1 MEVRDIV
8 LLKQR
13 LEMQAKLVYD
23 AFNSQDRLMDF
34 IFKVLVLYF
43 QGGMYMLQLM
53 DNYAATYSTLIIGL
67 CECIALGWI
76 YGE

>member
-1 MEVRDIV
+1 MVR
-8 LLKQR
+8 LNQG
-13 LEMQAKLVYD
+13 LEIQAKLAYD
-23 AFNSQDRLMDF
+23 AFNSQDGLMDF
-34 IFKVLVLYF
+34 IFEALVLYF
-43 QGGMYMLQLM
+43 QGVMYMLQLM

>member
-1 MEVRDIV
+1 MVR
-8 LLKQR
+8 LNQG
-13 LEMQAKLVYD
+13 LEIHAKLPHD
-23 AFNSQDRLMDF
+23 AFNSQDGLMDF
-34 IFKVLVLYF
+34 IFEDLVLYF

-53 DNYAATYSTLIIGL
+53 DNYAATYYTLFIGL

>member
-1 MEVRDIV
+1 
-8 LLKQR
+8 
-13 LEMQAKLVYD
+13 MQAKLAYD
-23 AFNSQDRLMDF
+23 AFNSQDGLMDF
-34 IFKVLVLYF
+34 IFEVLVLYF

-76 YGE
+76 YGEQFSINESFS